1 MGFIKVNGRKIT
13 NPFARVLIPTTALLV
28 LAFVAAVVICGL
40 LIVICGLLL
49 ATGLVFAVLILAAG
63 LMLLYAAVRAVVTAR
78 HYFANWNENRR
89 R

>member
-1 MGFIKVNGRKIT
+1 MGLIKVNGRKVT

-28 LAFVAAVVICGL
+28 LAFVAVVVICGL
-40 LIVICGLLL
+40 LI
-49 ATGLVFAVLILAAG
+49 ATGLVFAVLILTAG
-63 LMLLYAAVRAVVTAR
+63 LTLLYAAVRAVVTAR

>member
-40 LIVICGLLL
+40 LI
-49 ATGLVFAVLILAAG
+49 ATGLVFAVLILTAG

>member
-40 LIVICGLLL
+40 LI
-49 ATGLVFAVLILAAG
+49 ATGLVFAVLILTAG
-63 LMLLYAAVRAVVTAR
+63 SMLLYAAVRAVVTAR

>member
-40 LIVICGLLL
+40 LI
-49 ATGLVFAVLILAAG
+49 ATGLVFAVLILTAG

-78 HYFANWNENRR
+78 HYFANWNENKRR
-89 R
+89 